1 MITLEPMELFESNS
15 LLFNELKTLIVLV
28 PNISGIYLADL
39 SDIDVLVTVS
49 DCSDIELKRINNLHR
64 YLNSRIVPFVEN
76 EAYNPFVIDASPLIP
91 YVKNEL
97 QHNILTTEQA
107 LNLDAV
113 TARNPV
119 DALLA
124 LYNLLASI
132 SDNALLHSCLD
143 DVYGVPENFRSDV
156 LGCLVNFVVRYR
168 SVGKCNAYVEYVKL
182 TTKYKEELTFLFNYF
197 GMDIRLIY

>member
-1 MITLEPMELFESNS
+1 MITLDPMELLKNNS
-15 LLFNELKTLIVLV
+15 LLFHELKTVIVLV
-28 PNISGIYLADL
+28 PNISGIYLTDL
-39 SDIDVLVTVS
+39 SDTDVLITVT

-76 EAYNPFVIDASPLIP
+76 EAFNPFVIDASPLIP
-91 YVKNEL
+91 YIKNEL

-107 LNLDAV
+107 LHLDAV

-124 LYNLLASI
+124 LYNLLATI
-132 SDNALLHSCLD
+132 SDNAVLNSYLKDVD
-143 DVYGVPENFRSDV
+143 DVPENFRYGV
-156 LGCLVNFVVRYR
+156 FEELVNFAVLYR
-168 SVGKCNAYVEYVKL
+168 SVGRCKAYETYIRL
-182 TTKYKEELTFLFNYF
+182 ITKYEEELTFLFDYF